1 MGKSS
6 IIDHGGVTKS
16 TRRNFL
22 KKTRRLFHELPHIMT
37 RPSKKKNAFSRRM
50 TTAHIPKYSH
60 EHADLKSFGPMSVG
74 CLRAEIEKHGYARTR
89 TCL

>member
-22 KKTRRLFHELPHIMT
+22 KKTRRLFHELPLIMT
-37 RPSKKKNAFSRRM
+37 RPSKKKTHF
-50 TTAHIPKYSH
+50 
-60 EHADLKSFGPMSVG
+60 HAV
-74 CLRAEIEKHGYARTR
+74 
-89 TCL
+89 